1 MSELRILLVE
11 DSAADAELAKVR
23 LRGAGVVEH
32 CTSLAAALARLADAT
47 RPRPSVVLLDLSL
60 PDAHGLAALD
70 RIKRAEP
77 PPVLVMSGD
86 DDPASERAALERG
99 ARSRSATSTTS
110 SSPSRARSGT
120 ASNASRRA
128 STRSCSTSRCPT
140 ASDPRR

>member
-23 LRGAGVVEH
+23 LRGVGEVEH
-32 CTSLAAALARLADAT
+32 CASLAAALARLADTT

-60 PDAHGLAALD
+60 PDAHGLVALD

-99 ARSRSATSTTS
+99 ARGFVRKGALSGDELVRTVREAA
-110 SSPSRARSGT
+110 RAGDR
-120 ASNASRRA
+120 
-128 STRSCSTSRCPT
+128 P
-140 ASDPRR
+140 

>member
-11 DSAADAELAKVR
+11 DSAADAELARVR
-23 LRGAGVVEH
+23 LRGVGEVEH
-32 CTSLAAALARLADAT
+32 CTSLAAALARLADAS

-70 RIKRAEP
+70 RIERAEP

-99 ARSRSATSTTS
+99 ALGFVRKGALSGDELVRIVREAA
-110 SSPSRARSGT
+110 RAGDR
-120 ASNASRRA
+120 
-128 STRSCSTSRCPT
+128 P
-140 ASDPRR
+140 

>member
-60 PDAHGLAALD
+60 PDAHGLAVLD

-99 ARSRSATSTTS
+99 ARGFVHKGALSGDELLRTVREAA
-110 SSPSRARSGT
+110 RAGDR
-120 ASNASRRA
+120 
-128 STRSCSTSRCPT
+128 P
-140 ASDPRR
+140 